1 MEGAIKT
8 VVMQFL
14 SAARG
19 KENLSGKSFQKL
31 VQGQLG
37 NIMSVSSPH
46 ICLKHSFYCSHWFRL
61 NVRIKSQY
69 RSWPGCNCDAVSCQL
84 LRMSQSLSLYQ
95 DTDSSS
101 AVKDMMKGL
110 DDNQDGKVSFQEY
123 MTLIGY
129 VASSVSE
136 QKGQANAAGGQ

>member
-14 SAARG
+14 SSARG
-19 KENLSGKSFQKL
+19 KESLGGKSFQKL
-31 VQGQLG
+31 VQSQLG
-37 NIMSVSSPH
+37 SI
-46 ICLKHSFYCSHWFRL
+46 
-61 NVRIKSQY
+61 
-69 RSWPGCNCDAVSCQL
+69 
-84 LRMSQSLSLYQ
+84 LS

-123 MTLIGY
+123 LTLVGY
-129 VASSVSE
+129 LANSLSE
-136 QKGQANAAGGQ
+136 QKAQSTPASEQ

>member
-8 VVMQFL
+8 VVTQFL

-31 VQGQLG
+31 VQSQLG
-37 NIMSVSSPH
+37 NIMS
-46 ICLKHSFYCSHWFRL
+46 
-61 NVRIKSQY
+61 
-69 RSWPGCNCDAVSCQL
+69 
-84 LRMSQSLSLYQ
+84 

-129 VASSVSE
+129 VAKSVCE
-136 QKGQANAAGGQ
+136 QKGQSNAAGGQ

>member
-1 MEGAIKT
+1 MRFCVHTIVLLYPILPVLIFPTTACLISQQVLLSSVQYCIDMEGAIKT

-14 SAARG
+14 SATRG
-19 KENLSGKSFQKL
+19 KESLSGKSFQKL
-31 VQGQLG
+31 VQSQLG
-37 NIMSVSSPH
+37 NIMS
-46 ICLKHSFYCSHWFRL
+46 
-61 NVRIKSQY
+61 
-69 RSWPGCNCDAVSCQL
+69 
-84 LRMSQSLSLYQ
+84 

-110 DDNQDGKVSFQEY
+110 DDNQDGKCSFQEY

-129 VASSVSE
+129 VASSLSE

>member
-14 SAARG
+14 STARG
-19 KENLSGKSFQKL
+19 KESLNGKSFQKL

-37 NIMSVSSPH
+37 NIMS
-46 ICLKHSFYCSHWFRL
+46 
-61 NVRIKSQY
+61 
-69 RSWPGCNCDAVSCQL
+69 
-84 LRMSQSLSLYQ
+84 

-101 AVKDMMKGL
+101 SVKEMMKGL
-110 DDNQDGKVSFQEY
+110 DDNKDGKVSFQEY

-129 VASSVSE
+129 LANSLSE
-136 QKGQANAAGGQ
+136 QKTQTNAAGGQ